1 MDRTSYIHCHC
12 RWWILCLKR
21 SEGILM
27 DDKLLIV
34 ALVLYIIL
42 IIFSRVFNLKFLL
55 GLSVVLWFIPIVE
68 VDNVFIRIISVSMI
82 IATSLLLFNKEETED
97 F

>member
-1 MDRTSYIHCHC
+1 
-12 RWWILCLKR
+12 
-21 SEGILM
+21 M

-34 ALVLYIIL
+34 ALVIYIVL
-42 IIFSRVFNLKFLL
+42 IIFSRVFNLKFLM

-82 IATSLLLFNKEETED
+82 IATSLLFFNKQETED

>member
-1 MDRTSYIHCHC
+1 
-12 RWWILCLKR
+12 
-21 SEGILM
+21 M

-42 IIFSRVFNLKFLL
+42 IIFSRVFNLKFLM

-68 VDNVFIRIISVSMI
+68 VDNIFIRIISISMI
-82 IATSLLLFNKEETED
+82 IATSLLLFNKQETED

>member
-1 MDRTSYIHCHC
+1 
-12 RWWILCLKR
+12 
-21 SEGILM
+21 M

-34 ALVLYIIL
+34 ALVIYIIL
-42 IIFSRVFNLKFLL
+42 IIFSRLFNLKFLL

-68 VDNVFIRIISVSMI
+68 VDNIFIRIISVSMI
-82 IATSLLLFNKEETED
+82 IATSLLFFNKQETED

>member
-1 MDRTSYIHCHC
+1 
-12 RWWILCLKR
+12 
-21 SEGILM
+21 M

-34 ALVLYIIL
+34 ALVIYIIL

-55 GLSVVLWFIPIVE
+55 GLSVVLWFIPIIE
-68 VDNVFIRIISVSMI
+68 VDNIYIRIISVSMI
-82 IATSLLLFNKEETED
+82 IATSLLFFNKQETED

>member
-1 MDRTSYIHCHC
+1 
-12 RWWILCLKR
+12 
-21 SEGILM
+21 M

-55 GLSVVLWFIPIVE
+55 GLSVVLWFIPIIE
-68 VDNVFIRIISVSMI
+68 VDNIFIRIISVSMI
-82 IATSLLLFNKEETED
+82 IATSLLFFNKQETED

>member
-1 MDRTSYIHCHC
+1 
-12 RWWILCLKR
+12 
-21 SEGILM
+21 M

-34 ALVLYIIL
+34 ALVIYIIL

-68 VDNVFIRIISVSMI
+68 VDNIFIRIISVSMI
-82 IATSLLLFNKEETED
+82 IATSLLFFNKQETED

>member
-1 MDRTSYIHCHC
+1 
-12 RWWILCLKR
+12 
-21 SEGILM
+21 M

-68 VDNVFIRIISVSMI
+68 VDNIYIRIISVSMI
-82 IATSLLLFNKEETED
+82 IATSLLFFNKQETED

>member
-1 MDRTSYIHCHC
+1 MDY
-12 RWWILCLKR
+12 
-21 SEGILM
+21 
-27 DDKLLIV
+27 KLLIV

-42 IIFSRVFNLKFLL
+42 IVFSRVFSLKFLM

-68 VDNVFIRIISVSMI
+68 VDNI
-82 IATSLLLFNKEETED
+82 LLLFNKEETED

>member
-1 MDRTSYIHCHC
+1 
-12 RWWILCLKR
+12 
-21 SEGILM
+21 M

-42 IIFSRVFNLKFLL
+42 IIFSRIFNLKFLM

-68 VDNVFIRIISVSMI
+68 VDNIFIRIISVSMI
-82 IATSLLLFNKEETED
+82 IATSLLFFNKQETED

>member
-1 MDRTSYIHCHC
+1 
-12 RWWILCLKR
+12 
-21 SEGILM
+21 M

-68 VDNVFIRIISVSMI
+68 VDNIYIRIISVSMI
-82 IATSLLLFNKEETED
+82 IATSLLLFNKQETED

>member
-1 MDRTSYIHCHC
+1 
-12 RWWILCLKR
+12 
-21 SEGILM
+21 M

-34 ALVLYIIL
+34 ALVIYIIL
-42 IIFSRVFNLKFLL
+42 IIFSRIFNLKFLL

-68 VDNVFIRIISVSMI
+68 VDNIFIRIISVSMI
-82 IATSLLLFNKEETED
+82 IATSLLLFNKQETED

>member
-1 MDRTSYIHCHC
+1 
-12 RWWILCLKR
+12 
-21 SEGILM
+21 M

-68 VDNVFIRIISVSMI
+68 VDNIFIRIISVSMI
-82 IATSLLLFNKEETED
+82 IATSLLFFNKQETED

>member
-1 MDRTSYIHCHC
+1 
-12 RWWILCLKR
+12 
-21 SEGILM
+21 M

>member
-1 MDRTSYIHCHC
+1 
-12 RWWILCLKR
+12 
-21 SEGILM
+21 M

-34 ALVLYIIL
+34 ALVIYIIL

-68 VDNVFIRIISVSMI
+68 VDNIYIRIISVSMI
-82 IATSLLLFNKEETED
+82 IATSLLFFNKQETED